1 MLRTL
6 LVIYIQ
12 SNGRSHVIFISLGS
26 NYEVPR
32 LCGCDIECL
41 AFLLTSR
48 TDDYELEEEVL
59 VSSTAIDE
67 EVSFCSDVLN

>member
-1 MLRTL
+1 M
-6 LVIYIQ
+6 VIIIQ
-12 SNGRSHVIFISLGS
+12 SNGRSHGIFISLGS
-26 NYEVPR
+26 SYEVPR